1 MRPIH
6 AEPVSVLVQRH
17 EHGREVALVH
27 PALCGSANVLS
38 GDCAHS
44 FLLIVVENARRAKP
58 HWLMAPPVVRLKVT
72 LVAVALAGDREARRR
87 PKPLTGLAIDPH
99 QWKWDSDM
107 DDSEAKSA
115 GRIEPAS
122 DLSEIAAR
130 CANSN
135 LLDLA
140 AQLADLAE
148 DLKALAARPIEP
160 IPTLA
165 EPEDQ
170 PEGGFPGII

>member
-1 MRPIH
+1 
-6 AEPVSVLVQRH
+6 
-17 EHGREVALVH
+17 
-27 PALCGSANVLS
+27 
-38 GDCAHS
+38 
-44 FLLIVVENARRAKP
+44 
-58 HWLMAPPVVRLKVT
+58 
-72 LVAVALAGDREARRR
+72 
-87 PKPLTGLAIDPH
+87 
-99 QWKWDSDM
+99 M

-122 DLSEIAAR
+122 DLSEIAAQ

-140 AQLADLAE
+140 AQLAGLAE